1 MLLKLVF
8 TSTWDYRQSVFL
20 MKFSRDY
27 EARNLDKAQVNT
39 RLKRKD
45 GVFKFLSFGERFRK
59 TPFSWRVSVDG
70 RPNRRN
76 KATFS
81 WRVSMDGRPNRRKK
95 APFSWRI
102 SVHGKLNRTEIKLRF
117 RDGLG
122 WTVGPTVEIKLR
134 FRDGLVWTVGLT
146 VEIKLRFQS

>member
-27 EARNLDKAQVNT
+27 EARNLDKAQINT

-45 GVFKFLSFGERFRK
+45 GVVKFLWFGECFRK
-59 TPFSWRVSVDG
+59 TPFSWRVSVDSRLNRRNKAPFSWRISVGG

-122 WTVGPTVEIKLR
+122 FAI
-134 FRDGLVWTVGLT
+134 F
-146 VEIKLRFQS
+146 F